1 MANKITHVLA
11 TLITASGILVSANA
25 MACSEHDY
33 LGSVCL
39 VAASYCPQGFA
50 PADGSATSNQML
62 KSILGSD
69 KLPSL
74 QAPAG
79 TKYCVSVA
87 GPYPTRP

>member
-39 VAASYCPQGFA
+39 ELPVIVLKDLHQ
-50 PADGSATSNQML
+50 QMVQRHQI
-62 KSILGSD
+62 K
-69 KLPSL
+69 
-74 QAPAG
+74 
-79 TKYCVSVA
+79 C
-87 GPYPTRP
+87 